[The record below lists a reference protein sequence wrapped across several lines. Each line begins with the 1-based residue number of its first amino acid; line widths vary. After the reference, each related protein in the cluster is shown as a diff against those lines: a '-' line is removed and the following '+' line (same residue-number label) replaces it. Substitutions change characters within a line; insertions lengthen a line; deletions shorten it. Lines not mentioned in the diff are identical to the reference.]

1 MLNNLENI
9 SNQARQDLTA
19 RDAAREKMLPLC
31 REVIRCSG
39 NAIRAVHRQDY
50 KLAMDL
56 LAAGRGHLSVA
67 AKSVESYGELGNT
80 GAIRD
85 AQKELA
91 EANIT
96 LSIVT
101 GRPLP
106 GPKEL
111 SVDTSAYLNGLGEAV
126 GELRRYMLDA
136 MRKGDLSR
144 GEELLTTM
152 DDIYSVLVTIDF
164 PDAVTGGLRRTT
176 DMVRGVLER
185 TRSDLTLAMQQ
196 KALETRLAVYKP
208 SEGSPPQLFTP
219 PKLPLPEV
227 TTATPTPAPA
237 PDTEPAQ
244 TIVDASQAD
253 EPKLNEIEQT
263 IYNALVEWR
272 TRKSIE
278 EHVAPYIIA
287 HNSVLKEIV
296 KLRPTTAKELT
307 VVKSLGERRVN
318 KYGKEII
325 AIINKDY

>member
-50 KLAMDL
+50 KLAMEL

-67 AKSVESYGELGNT
+67 AKSVESFGELGNT
-80 GAIRD
+80 GSIRD

-96 LSIVT
+96 LAIVT

-106 GPKEL
+106 GPKDL

-152 DDIYSVLVTIDF
+152 DDIYSILVTIDF

-208 SEGSPPQLFTP
+208 SEGSPP
-219 PKLPLPEV
+219 PKLPAPEG
-227 TTATPTPAPA
+227 TAPA
-237 PDTEPAQ
+237 PPPAPIPEPTE

-253 EPKLNEIEQT
+253 EPELNEIEQT
-263 IYNALVEWR
+263 IYNALAEWR

-307 VVKSLGERRVN
+307 AIKSLGERRVN